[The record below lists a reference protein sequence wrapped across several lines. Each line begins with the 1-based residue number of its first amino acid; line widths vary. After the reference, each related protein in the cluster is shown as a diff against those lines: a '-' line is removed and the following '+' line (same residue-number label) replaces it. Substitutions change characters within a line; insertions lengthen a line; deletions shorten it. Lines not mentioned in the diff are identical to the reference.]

1 MRRIHTRLTL
11 HVAGRVRPWT
21 RPSVPGEPRESEMRP
36 SPSRLMDH
44 REYPVLY
51 VDDEKE
57 NLRIFELTFRRDFT
71 VLTANS
77 AKEGL
82 ELLAQHPV
90 AVVLSDQKMPGIEGV
105 EFLRQVR
112 ELDSR
117 TLRILVT
124 AYGDAKILGDA
135 INDGNIYRYV
145 AKPWEPD
152 DMRLTV
158 QRAIEAYAL
167 EAERATL
174 LEELMILNRL
184 SRTIHRDIDRGRLYD
199 TLLEALR
206 GELDFDGCALLLR
219 DGDEDRL
226 SIVAS
231 EPDDEV
237 ATRLRDL
244 SFDASNAAE
253 FVDRVLKGEPQL
265 LCGDE
270 AVDYEA
276 SVRAWLTE
284 VSADEIFV
292 VPLAGKE
299 RVIGALAVDNRRG
312 GQPLG
317 ADGRMLVEGL
327 AMQAVIAIE
336 NAKLVD
342 DLRRSRAQIRRV
354 DRLGT
359 LGTLAAGLAHEIN
372 NPLVSLN
379 TFLSLAPEKRETD
392 DPSFWGEYHELA
404 CGELERIR
412 GLVET
417 MSRLGRGGP
426 SPALA
431 KEPVH
436 LADVAEQVVRLLHR
450 ETERAGVTI
459 EMDIAD
465 DLPEVPAVRDQIH
478 QVVLNLALNAIQASR
493 SGGSITIHVGP
504 DGPPDAPTGARLRF
518 QDAGEGISEEN
529 LERIFD
535 PFFTTKDPDK
545 GTGLG
550 LMISHQIIADHGGS
564 IEVESTPGEGAT
576 FHVRLPSED
585 KAPTGEGAGASPGP
599 A

>member
-1 MRRIHTRLTL
+1 
-11 HVAGRVRPWT
+11 
-21 RPSVPGEPRESEMRP
+21 MRP
-36 SPSRLMDH
+36 KPSRLMDH

-51 VDDEKE
+51 VDDEKD

-71 VLTANS
+71 VLTAES
-77 AKEGL
+77 ALEGL

-105 EFLRQVR
+105 EFLRRVS

-117 TLRILVT
+117 TIRILVT
-124 AYGDAKILGDA
+124 AYGDAKILGAA

-184 SRTIHRDIDRGRLYD
+184 SRTIHRDIDRGCLYD
-199 TLLEALR
+199 TLLSTLR
-206 GELDFDGCALLLR
+206 AELDFDGCSLLLR
-219 DGDEDRL
+219 ETDEERL
-226 SIVAS
+226 VFAAS
-231 EPDDEV
+231 EPDDDV
-237 ATRLRDL
+237 AERLRDIE
-244 SFDASNAAE
+244 FDQATAPN
-253 FVDRVLKGEPQL
+253 FIDRVMKGDSQL
-265 LCGDE
+265 LLGDDAVELE
-270 AVDYEA
+270 AP
-276 SVRAWLTE
+276 VRAWLTE
-284 VSADEIFV
+284 VSAEETFV

-312 GQPLG
+312 GQRLG
-317 ADGRMLVEGL
+317 ADGRMLIEGL

-336 NAKLVD
+336 NAQLVD
-342 DLRRSRAQIRRV
+342 ELRHSRAQVQRA

-372 NPLVSLN
+372 NPLVSVN
-379 TFLSLAPEKRETD
+379 TFLSLAPEKRDTD

-404 CGELERIR
+404 CGELKRIR

-417 MSRLGRGGP
+417 MSHLGRGGQT
-426 SPALA
+426 PALA
-431 KEPVH
+431 KES
-436 LADVAEQVVRLLHR
+436 VAPAEIVAAVVRLLHR

-459 EMDIAD
+459 DLEIGDDIPDVLA
-465 DLPEVPAVRDQIH
+465 ARDQIH
-478 QVVLNLALNAIQASR
+478 QVALNLTLNAIQASP
-493 SGGSITIHVGP
+493 SGSTIAISVDA
-504 DGPPDAPTGARLRF
+504 DGPVEAPTGVRIRF
-518 QDAGEGISEEN
+518 RDHGVGISEEN

-550 LMISHQIIADHGGS
+550 LMISHQIIADHGGA
-564 IEVESTPGEGAT
+564 IEVGSRAGEGAT
-576 FHVRLPSED
+576 FHVRLPTEVALRD
-585 KAPTGEGAGASPGP
+585 ETCAPEG
-599 A
+599 

>member
-1 MRRIHTRLTL
+1 
-11 HVAGRVRPWT
+11 
-21 RPSVPGEPRESEMRP
+21 MRP
-36 SPSRLMDH
+36 KPSRLMDH

-51 VDDEKE
+51 VDDEPD

-71 VLTANS
+71 ILTASS
-77 AKEGL
+77 AREGL
-82 ELLAQHPV
+82 ELLSQHPV
-90 AVVLSDQKMPGIEGV
+90 AVVLSDQKMPGVQGV

-117 TLRILVT
+117 ALRILVT

-135 INDGNIYRYV
+135 INDGNIYRYI

-158 QRAIEAYAL
+158 RRAIEAYAL

-184 SRTIHRDIDRGRLYD
+184 SRTIHRDIDCGRLHEN
-199 TLLEALR
+199 LLSAMRE
-206 GELDFDGCALLLR
+206 ELDFDGSSLLLF
-219 DGDEDRL
+219 DASSGDLRFE
-226 SIVAS
+226 AS
-231 EPDDEV
+231 EPSDEV
-237 ATRLRDL
+237 AERLAGIR
-244 SFDASNAAE
+244 FDSGNAPV
-253 FVDRVLKGEPQL
+253 FLDRLLKGDSQL
-265 LCGDE
+265 LHGDE
-270 AVDYEA
+270 APELETP
-276 SVRAWLTE
+276 VRAWLTE
-284 VSADEIFV
+284 VSAEEVFV
-292 VPLAGKE
+292 VPLVG
-299 RVIGALAVDNRRG
+299 RDQVIGALAVDNRRG
-312 GQPLG
+312 GQCLG

-336 NAKLVD
+336 NAHLVE

-392 DPSFWGEYHELA
+392 DPSFWGDYHELA
-404 CGELERIR
+404 CGELDRIR

-426 SPALA
+426 APALA
-431 KEPVH
+431 SEPVD
-436 LADVAEQVVRLLHR
+436 LAEVVGQVVRLLHR

-459 EMDIAD
+459 EIEAAD
-465 DLPEVPAVRDQIH
+465 SLPAVPAVRDQIH
-478 QVVLNLALNAIQASR
+478 QVVLNLALNAIQATGEGDAIR
-493 SGGSITIHVGP
+493 ITIDA
-504 DGPPDAPTGARLRF
+504 DGPRDAPTGVRIGF
-518 QDAGEGISEEN
+518 HDAGEGISEEN
-529 LERIFD
+529 LEKIFD

-564 IEVESTPGEGAT
+564 IEVESSPHEGAT
-576 FHVRLPSED
+576 FHVRLPIAGPRSDAGGDGSRED
-585 KAPTGEGAGASPGP
+585 AAAEAPTDA
-599 A
+599 

>member
-1 MRRIHTRLTL
+1 
-11 HVAGRVRPWT
+11 
-21 RPSVPGEPRESEMRP
+21 MRP
-36 SPSRLMDH
+36 KPSRLMDH

-51 VDDEKE
+51 VDDERD

-71 VLTANS
+71 VLTASS

-82 ELLAQHPV
+82 ELLSQHPV

-105 EFLRQVR
+105 EFLRRVR

-117 TLRILVT
+117 ALRILVT

-167 EAERATL
+167 EAERTTL

-184 SRTIHRDIDRGRLYD
+184 SRTIHRDIDCGRLHD
-199 TLLEALR
+199 NLLAALR
-206 GELDFDGCALLLR
+206 EELDFDGSALLLFDSNTGR
-219 DGDEDRL
+219 LGFTANEPMDDVADRL
-226 SIVAS
+226 SAI
-231 EPDDEV
+231 E
-237 ATRLRDL
+237 
-244 SFDASNAAE
+244 FDSTTAPT
-253 FVDRVLKGEPQL
+253 FLDRMLKGDSQL
-265 LCGDE
+265 LLGDDALE
-270 AVDYEA
+270 LE
-276 SVRAWLTE
+276 SPVRAWLTE
-284 VSADEIFV
+284 VSAEEVFV
-292 VPLAGKE
+292 VPLMGKDQ
-299 RVIGALAVDNRRG
+299 VIGALAVDNRRG
-312 GQPLG
+312 GPRLG
-317 ADGRMLVEGL
+317 TDGRMLVEGL

-336 NAKLVD
+336 NAHLVD
-342 DLRRSRAQIRRV
+342 DLRRSRAQVRRV

-379 TFLSLAPEKRETD
+379 TFISLAPEKRETD
-392 DPSFWGEYHELA
+392 DPSFWGDYHELA

-417 MSRLGRGGP
+417 MSRLGRAGP
-426 SPALA
+426 APALA
-431 KEPVH
+431 SEPV
-436 LADVAEQVVRLLHR
+436 DVGEIASQVIRLLAR

-459 EMDIAD
+459 ELIRSDGLARIT
-465 DLPEVPAVRDQIH
+465 AVKDQIH
-478 QVVLNLALNAIQASR
+478 QVILNLSLNAIQASR
-493 SGGSITIHVGP
+493 DGGAIKITVGS
-504 DGPPDAPTGARLRF
+504 DGPIEAPTGVRIRF
-518 QDAGEGISEEN
+518 RDAGEGISEEN

-564 IEVESTPGEGAT
+564 IEVESTLGQGST
-576 FHVRLPSED
+576 FHVRLPRD
-585 KAPTGEGAGASPGP
+585 RAPSDGGPVESNPEG
-599 A
+599 

>member
-1 MRRIHTRLTL
+1 L
-11 HVAGRVRPWT
+11 
-21 RPSVPGEPRESEMRP
+21 
-36 SPSRLMDH
+36 DH

-51 VDDEKE
+51 VDDEVD

-71 VLTANS
+71 VLTAGS

-82 ELLAQHPV
+82 ELLSQHPV

-105 EFLRQVR
+105 DFLRQVR

-117 TLRILVT
+117 ALRILVT

-184 SRTIHRDIDRGRLYD
+184 SRTIHRDIDRGRLNE
-199 TLLEALR
+199 TLLTALR
-206 GELDFDGCALLLR
+206 EELNYDGCSLLLC
-219 DGDEDRL
+219 DADSGRL
-226 SIVAS
+226 GFGAC
-231 EPDDEV
+231 EPNDEV
-237 ATRLRDL
+237 AERLREIE
-244 SFDASNAAE
+244 FDERSAPV
-253 FVDRVLKGEPQL
+253 FLDRLLKGDSQRL
-265 LCGDE
+265 SGDDALDLE
-270 AVDYEA
+270 AP
-276 SVRAWLTE
+276 VRAWLTE
-284 VSADEIFV
+284 VSAEEVFV
-292 VPLAGKE
+292 VPLMGKD

-342 DLRRSRAQIRRV
+342 DLRRSRAQVRRV

-379 TFLSLAPEKRETD
+379 TFLSLAPEKRSTD
-392 DPSFWGEYHELA
+392 DPSFWGEYHQLA
-404 CGELERIR
+404 CGELDRIR

-417 MSRLGRGGP
+417 MSRLGRAGP
-426 SPALA
+426 QPGLS
-431 KEPVH
+431 KEPV
-436 LADVAEQVVRLLHR
+436 DVGEIASQVVRLLHR
-450 ETERAGVTI
+450 ETERAGVAI
-459 EMDIAD
+459 
-465 DLPEVPAVRDQIH
+465 DLVLAENLPPVAVVRDQIH
-478 QVVLNLALNAIQASR
+478 QVVLNLTLNAIQASR
-493 SGGSITIHVGP
+493 SDGCITISVDS
-504 DGPPDAPTGARLRF
+504 DGPPESPTGVRIRF
-518 QDAGEGISEEN
+518 RDAGEGISEEN

-550 LMISHQIIADHGGS
+550 LMISHQIITDHGGS
-564 IEVESTPGEGAT
+564 IEVESALGEGAT
-576 FHVRLPSED
+576 FHVCLPF
-585 KAPTGEGAGASPGP
+585 EGPSPPEPESDG
-599 A
+599 